1 LNVEPLNPGYNKM
14 IRLFRQYV
22 SPRKIIFII
31 GEGILI
37 FLGVTLASFFLLG
50 RDIGIEGVLEMF
62 WPKVLLVSIITQ
74 LSLYLNDLYE
84 FKIMDS
90 SINLASRLIQSIGI
104 TSITL
109 AIIYF
114 LWPDV
119 IIGRWIFFASLIVLL
134 LFLVSW
140 RLLYS
145 LVIRRKL
152 FAEKA
157 IILGSG
163 ELARDMLHEITSRKD
178 LSYDIVCAIANEKNQ
193 DMKDQFRD
201 MSVHYGFD
209 NICNLA
215 EAENVKSVIV
225 ALDEKRGI
233 LPYEELLKCKVKGM
247 DIIDGE
253 SFYERITGKLLV
265 EKINPSWLIFAD
277 GFVKS
282 KVSRAVKRLVG
293 LLLSTLMLVLLSPL
307 ILLVAIAIKLDSPGA
322 ALFSQER
329 VGEYG
334 KTYTLHKFRS
344 MRADAEKE
352 SGPVWASEEDPRV
365 TRMGKIIRK
374 LRIDELPQLW
384 NVFKGDMSFVGPRP
398 ERPVFVEKLKKII
411 PYYNERLS
419 VKPGVTGWAQIKY
432 PYGASEEDALQK
444 LKYDL
449 YYIKNMSLVMDLIVI
464 FHTVKIVLLSRGSR

>member
-1 LNVEPLNPGYNKM
+1 M
-14 IRLFRQYV
+14 
-22 SPRKIIFII
+22 
-31 GEGILI
+31 I
-37 FLGVTLASFFLLG
+37 FLAVTLASFFLLG

-74 LSLYLNDLYE
+74 LTLYLNDLYE

-90 SINLASRLIQSIGI
+90 NIDLASRLIQSIGI

-163 ELARDMLHEITSRKD
+163 ELARDMLHEIESRKD

-247 DIIDGE
+247 DILDGE

-282 KVSRAVKRLVG
+282 KVSKAVKRLVG

-307 ILLVAIAIKLDSPGA
+307 LLLVAIAIKLDSPGA

-411 PYYNERLS
+411 RYYNERFS

-464 FHTVKIVLLSRGSR
+464 FHTAKIVLLGRGAR

>member
-1 LNVEPLNPGYNKM
+1 M
-14 IRLFRQYV
+14 
-22 SPRKIIFII
+22 
-31 GEGILI
+31 I
-37 FLGVTLASFFLLG
+37 FLAVILASFVLLG

-90 SINLASRLIQSIGI
+90 NIDLASRLIQSIGI

-145 LVIRRKL
+145 LVIGRKL

-163 ELARDMLHEITSRKD
+163 ELARDMLHEIESRKD

-334 KTYTLHKFRS
+334 KIYTLHKFRS

>member
-1 LNVEPLNPGYNKM
+1 M

-37 FLGVTLASFFLLG
+37 FLAVTLASFFLLG
-50 RDIGIEGVLEMF
+50 RDIGIEGILEMF

-90 SINLASRLIQSIGI
+90 SIDLASRLIQSIGI

-145 LVIRRKL
+145 QVIRRKL

-163 ELARDMLHEITSRKD
+163 ELARDMLHEIESRKD

-293 LLLSTLMLVLLSPL
+293 LLISTLMLVLLSPL
-307 ILLVAIAIKLDSPGA
+307 LLLVAIAIKLDSPGA

-352 SGPVWASEEDPRV
+352 SGPVWASKEDPRV

-384 NVFKGDMSFVGPRP
+384 NVFKGNMSFVGPRP

-464 FHTVKIVLLSRGSR
+464 FHTAKIVLLGRGAR

>member
-1 LNVEPLNPGYNKM
+1 
-14 IRLFRQYV
+14 
-22 SPRKIIFII
+22 
-31 GEGILI
+31 LI
-37 FLGVTLASFFLLG
+37 FLAVTLASFFLLG

-74 LSLYLNDLYE
+74 LTLYLNDLYE

-90 SINLASRLIQSIGI
+90 NIDLASRLIQSIGI

-114 LWPDV
+114 IWPDV

-163 ELARDMLHEITSRKD
+163 ELARDMLHEIESRKD

-398 ERPVFVEKLKKII
+398 ERPVFVEKLKKIV

-464 FHTVKIVLLSRGSR
+464 FHTAKIVLLSRGAR